1 LTAYRKR
8 RQPKNTACGKH
19 YYPSFKSGI
28 AAVARGKNTMNRRAE
43 AKEKTRRK
51 AITAA
56 RKAFA
61 TTDYHAVTI
70 RGLADMMKMS
80 TGAIFGNF
88 TDKADLWRAS
98 MPLPVPADVPVTRA
112 AEPMLYA
119 CQVAYTT
126 LSLLGRTGEASIV
139 MKAIELATTP
149 LDGDAWAR
157 HLATKAGVD
166 APRFPSPQAASLA
179 PSDDAAD

>member
-1 LTAYRKR
+1 
-8 RQPKNTACGKH
+8 
-19 YYPSFKSGI
+19 
-28 AAVARGKNTMNRRAE
+28 MNRRSE

-51 AITAA
+51 AIMAA

-88 TDKADLWRAS
+88 TDKADLWEAS
-98 MPLPVPADVPVTRA
+98 MPLPVPADTSVTRTAPLLLEA
-112 AEPMLYA
+112 AMRSFY
-119 CQVAYTT
+119 
-126 LSLLGRTGEASIV
+126 GEVGTQTAHAVQANGWRWPETAPRHVSV
-139 MKAIELATTP
+139 LAEYLRSVIELATTP

-157 HLATKAGVD
+157 HLAAKAGVD

>member
-1 LTAYRKR
+1 
-8 RQPKNTACGKH
+8 
-19 YYPSFKSGI
+19 
-28 AAVARGKNTMNRRAE
+28 MNRRAE
-43 AKEKTRRK
+43 SKEKTRRK

-112 AEPMLYA
+112 AHMLLDGVQAVFSDLEVPKTPGTSY
-119 CQVAYTT
+119 YRDYYK
-126 LSLLGRTGEASIV
+126 L
-139 MKAIELATTP
+139 KAAIDLATTP

-157 HLATKAGVD
+157 HLQDRPVS
-166 APRFPSPQAASLA
+166 FPTSDPVEAASSV
-179 PSDDAAD
+179 PSGDAAARG